1 MKYDRHRKA
10 NAQHTPLC
18 VESKKINLK
27 NYRKEMIDTNS
38 QKGEID
44 RERKHA
50 GQRVQRLSQTGGIFQ
65 LDRISFGDLL
75 HNITIVNNEVLYF
88 LKLSKEQ
95 ISNVLTIK
103 KVYEVM
109 DMLIKCI

>member
-38 QKGEID
+38 
-44 RERKHA
+44 
-50 GQRVQRLSQTGGIFQ
+50 
-65 LDRISFGDLL
+65 
-75 HNITIVNNEVLYF
+75 
-88 LKLSKEQ
+88 
-95 ISNVLTIK
+95 
-103 KVYEVM
+103 
-109 DMLIKCI
+109 